1 MKGKIPIVPLQET
14 EEAYTLVLKDKLT
27 DKPYEYAHFRTEK
40 QAIDAMV
47 YFLKKGQFAIV
58 TKKT

>member
-1 MKGKIPIVPLQET
+1 PLQET